1 MLAEQDG
8 KLLNLLQREFPLVA
22 EPFRA
27 VAERL
32 GRQEPAVLERV
43 QQLKDEGII
52 RQISAIFDSRA
63 LGYKSSLVA
72 MKVPQERVD
81 QAAEAINA
89 HPGVSH
95 NYLRNHD
102 VNLWFTITV
111 HPSVDLHSEVE
122 RLAEAAQAD
131 GVWLLP
137 AIRVFKIGVSF
148 DMAGEGDAV
157 QRETPPSGS
166 GASGT
171 VPLSDVEILA
181 VRALQEDLPVVSR
194 PFAEMASAFGVG
206 EDELLS
212 LGRGLLEKGVMRRFA
227 AVIRHRKAGYTAN
240 AMVVWKVPEGRIE
253 EVGAVLASFSVV
265 SHCYQRPTYPE
276 WPYSVFTMIHARR
289 EEECYRAAQEM
300 SQACGISEYEL
311 LFSTKEYKK
320 VRVRYFEEGLERT
333 RRAGWNPSGANRG
346 GL

>member
-22 EPFRA
+22 EPFRV

-32 GRQEPAVLERV
+32 GSQESEVLERV
-43 QQLKDEGII
+43 RRLKEEGVI

-72 MKVPQERVD
+72 MKVPQSRVD
-81 QAAEAINA
+81 QAAEVVNS

-95 NYLRNHD
+95 NYLRNHN

-111 HPSVDLHSEVE
+111 HPSLDLHSEVE
-122 RLAEAAQAD
+122 RLAKAVQAD

-137 AIRVFKIGVSF
+137 AVRVFKIGVSF
-148 DMAGEGDAV
+148 DMTGEGDSA
-157 QRETPPSGS
+157 QRETTSSGS
-166 GASGT
+166 KDLGAVS
-171 VPLSDVEILA
+171 LSEAEILA

-194 PFAEMASAFGVG
+194 PFAELASAFAVG
-206 EDELLS
+206 EGELLD
-212 LGRGLLEKGVMRRFA
+212 LGRRLLEKGVMRRFA

-240 AMVVWKVPEGRIE
+240 AMVVWKVPEDRIE
-253 EVGAVLASFSVV
+253 EVGSVLSSFSVV

-276 WPYSVFTMIHARR
+276 WPYSLFTMIHARQ
-289 EEECYRAAQEM
+289 ESECHRAAQEM
-300 SQACGISEYEL
+300 SRACGIQEYEL

-320 VRVRYFEEGLERT
+320 VRVRYFTEEDLER
-333 RRAGWNPSGANRG
+333 AKQVGWRPC
-346 GL
+346 